1 MMYKRTPFRDR
12 DIDAMKRKEPESTMS
27 TDGEPGG
34 GLFPKAKKRR
44 QERKANRKANREE
57 RRAERGRG
65 EISNQTATT
74 RRSEDNK
81 EDFEMYIEE
90 GGATTSRPEN
100 EMGMTRRGLRDR
112 IRRIRQG
119 GSTGL
124 IYGDDGNPLFGRDR
138 RQVIKERIK
147 KARQDYRNQP

>member
-12 DIDAMKRKEPESTMS
+12 DIDAMKSKEPESTMS

-44 QERKANRKANREE
+44 QERRANREE

-65 EISNQTATT
+65 ETSNQTVIT
-74 RRSEDNK
+74 RRSKDDK
-81 EDFEMYIEE
+81 EDFRIFHEEE
-90 GGATTSRPEN
+90 GGAPVRPESY
-100 EMGMTRRGLRDR
+100 ETRMTRRGLRDR

-124 IYGDDGNPLFGRDR
+124 VYGDDGNPLFGRDR

>member
-1 MMYKRTPFRDR
+1 MYKRTPFRDR

-44 QERKANRKANREE
+44 QEKRENRKERRAE

-65 EISNQTATT
+65 EISDKTVIT
-74 RRSEDNK
+74 RRAKDDK
-81 EDFEMYIEE
+81 EDFRIFHEEE
-90 GGATTSRPEN
+90 GGAPVRPETY
-100 EMGMTRRGLRDR
+100 ETSMTRRGLRDR

-119 GSTGL
+119 GNTGFV
-124 IYGDDGNPLFGRDR
+124 YGDDGNPLFGRDK